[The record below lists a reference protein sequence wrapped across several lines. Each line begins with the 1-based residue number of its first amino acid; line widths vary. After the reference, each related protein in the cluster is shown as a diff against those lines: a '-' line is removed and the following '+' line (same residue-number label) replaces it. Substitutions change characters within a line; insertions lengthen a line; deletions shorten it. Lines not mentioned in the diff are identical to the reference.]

1 MYPNSVDYVYGDKSL
16 TFAFGYGSLQ
26 INAAVSFYEMSFFDK
41 SLDRN
46 I

>member
-1 MYPNSVDYVYGDKSL
+1 MIVYYGTPSTTVCGFHSL

-26 INAAVSFYEMSFFDK
+26 SDNDK
-41 SLDRN
+41 KCKT